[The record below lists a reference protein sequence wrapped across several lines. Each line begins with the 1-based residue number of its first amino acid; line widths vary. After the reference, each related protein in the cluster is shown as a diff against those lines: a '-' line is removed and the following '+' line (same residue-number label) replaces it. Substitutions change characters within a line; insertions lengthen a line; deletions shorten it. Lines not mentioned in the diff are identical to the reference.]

1 MGDEFVDHQL
11 AAQVVVHQVWELA
24 AALDA
29 AECAALPHTSGDQLE
44 CYSRQ
49 YIILFFSFFFFFSHQ
64 KERLTSS
71 GNLLASS
78 SNTDNDTLTPPLVA
92 GLQGGTHHAHVAS
105 AVESVVTATVSHV
118 D

>member
-1 MGDEFVDHQL
+1 MGDELVDHQL
-11 AAQVVVHQVWELA
+11 AAQIVVHQVWELA

-29 AECAALPHTSGDQLE
+29 AERAALPHTSGDQLE
-44 CYSRQ
+44 CYNRQ
-49 YIILFFSFFFFFSHQ
+49 YIILFFFFFSHQ

-71 GNLLASS
+71 GNLLTSS
-78 SNTDNDTLTPPLVA
+78 SNTDNDTLTPTLVA

-105 AVESVVTATVSHV
+105 AVEGVVTATVSHV